1 MTIGV
6 NLGRQ
11 LVSSSSKN
19 FAAKSSQYFGQL
31 KYIYLSIKLYF
42 PLHISEYYIFH
53 ISYPSIF
60 MPTLGSL
67 HRVRLRTQSNPL
79 PCPPQHSLCSD
90 SGPPKVF
97 AKFTPMFVAF
107 SAVCCSSVMLTRPQ
121 KYKTLLVVMN
131 KTGWPDVAASRK
143 RKQYTLAV
151 KCEHGPS

>member
-90 SGPPKVF
+90 SGPPKVYAYVRGLQCSLLF
-97 AKFTPMFVAF
+97 F
-107 SAVCCSSVMLTRPQ
+107 SDVNEATKVQDSSCR
-121 KYKTLLVVMN
+121 Y
-131 KTGWPDVAASRK
+131 
-143 RKQYTLAV
+143 
-151 KCEHGPS
+151 E